1 MTSPNCRLPTANCRN
16 SGLPSQGTG
25 TEKSKIRCDVTRR
38 HSTAISQRPAAN
50 CNCQLQTAN
59 YQPPPTYHRPPA
71 TCHLPTPTG
80 PSCRK
85 KIVMSLEFKTSRTH
99 SLTHRQTDRQTDRHT
114 DRHTDT
120 QTLPPIV
127 VCSDVNGRHLPN
139 FPPLFPLFLR
149 ACGSQLTPPGG
160 KKIAPVRGGGSK
172 KHIAWKKRR
181 YGFP

>member
-25 TEKSKIRCDVTRR
+25 TEKKKIRCDVTRR

-50 CNCQLQTAN
+50 CNCQLQTVN

-99 SLTHRQTDRQTDRHT
+99 SLTHSR
-114 DRHTDT
+114 
-120 QTLPPIV
+120 TLPPIV

-139 FPPLFPLFLR
+139 FPPFSPLFESLR
-149 ACGSQLTPPGG
+149 QPAHPPRGQ
-160 KKIAPVRGGGSK
+160 KNCPSERGGVEKGYV
-172 KHIAWKKRR
+172 HVCIFLPCVVDFLFF
-181 YGFP
+181 GQLPQ